1 MAEEELLNKLYECQD
16 ILAELL
22 NNGKDD
28 KYYFLIL
35 DIHEA
40 LIKSLEDSLADK
52 HGII

>member
-1 MAEEELLNKLYECQD
+1 MAEEELLNKIYECQD
-16 ILAELL
+16 ILADLL
-22 NNGKDD
+22 NNGKND

-40 LIKSLEDSLADK
+40 LIKSLEESLANK